1 MTISFSRATPRERK
15 VALEQRW
22 ADLKLKREPWL
33 KWWKE
38 VSDFISPFSGRFSVN
53 DHLQDRNFDFIFN
66 DEGGYCLDIL
76 VSGLASGATSSVKP
90 WFRLQT
96 SNPSFDYDYD
106 AQIYLNDTQ
115 RLLLKIFHKSN
126 TYTALHQV
134 YTEMALYG
142 VSADLIYDDFYNVIS
157 HHVLPAGTY
166 CLASNDKGI
175 VDTLYREFQLTTA
188 QAVKFFGL
196 KNLSRDINQAYE
208 NGNLEEYWTFIHAI
222 EPREDRYIGS
232 KLATEKPFA
241 SYYFEEG
248 TSGVN
253 FARESGFD
261 YFPALCPRWDVQA
274 GETYG
279 LSPSIKA
286 LPDIKQLQ
294 NLTLRKEELVEM
306 YTKPP
311 VQAPLQ
317 ARQQGIS
324 LDAGAINFIPQ
335 TGGDTQIKP
344 IVNSVGDLNA
354 ITNDIEQVKE
364 NIRNKYY
371 VQLFL
376 MLQQNASTR
385 KTAYEAQG
393 LQQEKMLVL
402 GPVVER
408 MNREIAGDLIRIT
421 YAKCAEADILP
432 DAPQSLDGQGLELEF
447 TSVLAQ
453 SQRAANINSVDR
465 FISFIQAVMPTNPD
479 AGDRIDIDGL
489 VDVYSDSMAVDP
501 HILRSKQDADEIR
514 RQRAQAQ
521 QQAIQA
527 EQALQMGQ
535 TQNQLAQAQKAGA
548 DASLATQE
556 LQRLGTGA
564 I

>member
-1 MTISFSRATPRERK
+1 
-15 VALEQRW
+15 
-22 ADLKLKREPWL
+22 
-33 KWWKE
+33 
-38 VSDFISPFSGRFSVN
+38 
-53 DHLQDRNFDFIFN
+53 
-66 DEGGYCLDIL
+66 
-76 VSGLASGATSSVKP
+76 
-90 WFRLQT
+90 
-96 SNPSFDYDYD
+96 
-106 AQIYLNDTQ
+106 
-115 RLLLKIFHKSN
+115 
-126 TYTALHQV
+126 
-134 YTEMALYG
+134 
-142 VSADLIYDDFYNVIS
+142 
-157 HHVLPAGTY
+157 
-166 CLASNDKGI
+166 
-175 VDTLYREFQLTTA
+175 
-188 QAVKFFGL
+188 
-196 KNLSRDINQAYE
+196 
-208 NGNLEEYWTFIHAI
+208 
-222 EPREDRYIGS
+222 
-232 KLATEKPFA
+232 
-241 SYYFEEG
+241 
-248 TSGVN
+248 
-253 FARESGFD
+253 
-261 YFPALCPRWDVQA
+261 
-274 GETYG
+274 
-279 LSPSIKA
+279 
-286 LPDIKQLQ
+286 
-294 NLTLRKEELVEM
+294 
-306 YTKPP
+306 
-311 VQAPLQ
+311 
-317 ARQQGIS
+317 
-324 LDAGAINFIPQ
+324 
-335 TGGDTQIKP
+335 
-344 IVNSVGDLNA
+344 
-354 ITNDIEQVKE
+354 
-364 NIRNKYY
+364 
-371 VQLFL
+371 

-385 KTAYEAQG
+385 KAAYEAQG

>member
-38 VSDFISPFSGRFSVN
+38 VSDFVSPFSGRFSIT
-53 DHLQDRNFDFIFN
+53 DHLQDRNFDFIFD

-96 SNPSFDYDYD
+96 SNPSFDYDYN

-134 YTEMALYG
+134 YNEMGLYG
-142 VSADLIYDDFYNVIS
+142 VSADLIYDDFFNVIA
-157 HHVLPAGTY
+157 HHVLPAGSY

-188 QAVKFFGL
+188 QAVKAFGFD
-196 KNLSRDINQAYE
+196 KLSRDIKQAFE
-208 NGNLEEYWTFIHAI
+208 RGNLEEYWTFIHAI

-232 KLATEKPFA
+232 RLATEKAFA

-253 FARESGFD
+253 LVRESGFD

-311 VQAPLQ
+311 IQAPLQ

-324 LDAGAINFIPQ
+324 MESGAVNFVPQ
-335 TGGDTQIKP
+335 TGGDSQIKP

-354 ITNDIEQVKE
+354 ITNDIQQVKE

-371 VQLFL
+371 VQL
-376 MLQQNASTR
+376 
-385 KTAYEAQG
+385 
-393 LQQEKMLVL
+393 
-402 GPVVER
+402 
-408 MNREIAGDLIRIT
+408 
-421 YAKCAEADILP
+421 
-432 DAPQSLDGQGLELEF
+432 
-447 TSVLAQ
+447 
-453 SQRAANINSVDR
+453 
-465 FISFIQAVMPTNPD
+465 
-479 AGDRIDIDGL
+479 
-489 VDVYSDSMAVDP
+489 
-501 HILRSKQDADEIR
+501 SKQIS
-514 RQRAQAQ
+514 
-521 QQAIQA
+521 
-527 EQALQMGQ
+527 G
-535 TQNQLAQAQKAGA
+535 
-548 DASLATQE
+548 
-556 LQRLGTGA
+556 
-564 I
+564 